1 MKNVDMKIDGN
12 LLTITI
18 DLAKEYGPSASGKTI
33 IVATTEGNQ
42 SIPGRE
48 GVKIGVNV
56 YKKQ

>member
-1 MKNVDMKIDGN
+1 MKIDGN